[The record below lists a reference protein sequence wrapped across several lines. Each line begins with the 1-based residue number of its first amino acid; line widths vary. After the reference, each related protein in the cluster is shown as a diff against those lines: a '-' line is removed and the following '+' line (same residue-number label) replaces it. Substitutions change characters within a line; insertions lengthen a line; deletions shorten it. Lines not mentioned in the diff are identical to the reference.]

1 MQCRVTT
8 EDPSNNFIPDT
19 GLITVF
25 RTATGPGIRLD
36 GGPGHLGAHVSPH
49 YDSLLVKVR
58 GPPPTPMHP
67 VHAVVYLGVY
77 LQPLAAGC
85 QCSGGRL
92 MSASGPPSSRC
103 GWVCALAGD
112 RPGTNL

>member
-49 YDSLLVKVR
+49 YDSLLVKV
-58 GPPPTPMHP
+58 GLC
-67 VHAVVYLGVY
+67 AGGV
-77 LQPLAAGC
+77 
-85 QCSGGRL
+85 GRL
-92 MSASGPPSSRC
+92 ARGNF
-103 GWVCALAGD
+103 AA
-112 RPGTNL
+112 

>member
-1 MQCRVTT
+1 MPLAKMRDMASVDGLCPLIPGKNKVPKWEPRGPQDTISTRGFAMQCRVTT

-58 GPPPTPMHP
+58 DAT
-67 VHAVVYLGVY
+67 
-77 LQPLAAGC
+77 
-85 QCSGGRL
+85 
-92 MSASGPPSSRC
+92 
-103 GWVCALAGD
+103 
-112 RPGTNL
+112 